1 MSDRDAAVRRLY
13 KDLRITEQL
22 AFYRRRSGEYHA
34 ADRQAILVRNALL
47 ALAAL
52 AGVAGQALGET
63 GRTVTGVVAAVLAAM
78 ATAVTAYETLI
89 GFAPV
94 ARIYDDAALSLEEA
108 ELDWDAGTDLA
119 ADVDRVEQVFRSEAG
134 QWGQLTIQPPPEP

>member
-1 MSDRDAAVRRLY
+1 MSNREAAVRRLY
-13 KDLRITEQL
+13 KDLRITDQL
-22 AFYRRRSGEYHA
+22 TFYRRRSDEYHR
-34 ADRQAILVRNALL
+34 ADNQGIIVRNTLL
-47 ALAAL
+47 GLAAL
-52 AGVAGQALGET
+52 AGVAGQLLGET

-94 ARIYDDAALSLEEA
+94 AKLYDDAALSLEEA

-119 ADVDRVEQVFRSEAG
+119 ADVDRVEQIFRSEAG
-134 QWGQLTIQPPPEP
+134 QWGQLTIQPPPAP